1 MKNASSQNPVSPYC
15 TGCGACVADSDSTLR
30 MDWDMH
36 GFLVPRKISDRP
48 VPELAVKACP
58 FKSTAVG
65 GNANEDQLALD
76 FFPDAPTYDP
86 DIGRFEQT
94 YIGYSPR
101 HRDTSSSG
109 GLATFVFEQVLAQGI
124 ATHLFVV
131 LTDGTGYKY
140 RLVERDADLV
150 ATSKTRYFPVTLED
164 FFQLVP
170 TLDGRI
176 AVSGVACFVKAIR
189 MRQKSFPEFNQKI
202 AFVAGIIC
210 GGLKSKYFTD
220 YLADSAGA
228 GARYRHPEYRVKSAA
243 ASASNY
249 AFSAEDQVG
258 TVHTMKMAR
267 VGDMWGTGMFKAKA
281 CDFCTDVL
289 TELADISLGDA
300 WLPEYRTDGL
310 GNSVIVTR
318 SRVADDIIRRGIEQG
333 DLHVADCAPS
343 QIISSQ
349 RASFLHR
356 RDALRFRIGQAKML
370 GQPVPEVRSRVLK
383 RISFSYALVQIQ
395 RELTRSASFNS
406 WRRSRS
412 AARFDRRMYVH
423 RILLKIVTRINRML
437 R

>member
-15 TGCGACVADSDSTLR
+15 TGCGACIADSDQTLR
-30 MDWDMH
+30 MDWDVH
-36 GFLVPRKISDRP
+36 GFLVPHKISDRP
-48 VPELAVKACP
+48 VPELAIKACP
-58 FKSTAVG
+58 FAAAAVG
-65 GNANEDQLALD
+65 GATDEDKLAEDL
-76 FFPDAPTYDP
+76 FPDAPTSDP
-86 DIGRFEQT
+86 EIGRFEQT
-94 YIGYSPR
+94 YIGYSPS
-101 HRDTSSSG
+101 HRETSSSG
-109 GLATFVFEQVLAQGI
+109 GLATFVFDEVLTQGI

-131 LTDGTGYKY
+131 LTDGAGYKY
-140 RLVERDADLV
+140 RLVEGNADLV
-150 ATSKTRYFPVTLED
+150 TTSKTRYFPVTLQE
-164 FFQLVP
+164 FFELVP

-176 AVSGVACFVKAIR
+176 AVSGVACFVKAVR
-189 MRQKSFPEFNQKI
+189 MRQRSFPEFDRKI
-202 AFVAGIIC
+202 AFVVGIIC

-228 GARYRHPEYRVKSAA
+228 GARYRHPEYRVKDAT

-249 AFSAEDQVG
+249 AFSAEGEDG

-318 SRVADDIIRRGIEQG
+318 SRLADDIIRRGIEQG
-333 DLHVADCAPS
+333 NLHVASCAPS
-343 QIISSQ
+343 QITSSQ

-356 RDALRFRIGQAKML
+356 RDALKFRIGQARIQ

-395 RELTRSASFNS
+395 RELTRSASFTS

-412 AARFDRRMYVH
+412 ANGFDRTMRPY
-423 RILLKIVTRINRML
+423 RILLKIVTRLNRML